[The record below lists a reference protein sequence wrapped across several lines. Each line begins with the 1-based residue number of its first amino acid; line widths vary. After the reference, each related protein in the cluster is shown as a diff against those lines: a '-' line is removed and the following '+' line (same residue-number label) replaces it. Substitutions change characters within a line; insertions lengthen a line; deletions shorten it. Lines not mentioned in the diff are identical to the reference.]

1 MRAMPPQI
9 VKAVAKPSYRTASP
23 LKHLRHLTHVPE
35 ISSFLFSGQMISLSN
50 RFSPPDGPQVGINP
64 PESCREPTQCNLE
77 CSEAHRMSHTP
88 SAEFLFEF
96 LYTPPQL
103 DDLQNDGG
111 PFLYRWGWGP
121 PCKTLD
127 KSLPLFTIKRDK
139 QWSYLSRKERWPR
152 AVGQFLGVYKWVLRG

>member
-1 MRAMPPQI
+1 
-9 VKAVAKPSYRTASP
+9 
-23 LKHLRHLTHVPE
+23 
-35 ISSFLFSGQMISLSN
+35 
-50 RFSPPDGPQVGINP
+50 
-64 PESCREPTQCNLE
+64 
-77 CSEAHRMSHTP
+77 MSHTP

-139 QWSYLSRKERWPR
+139 QWSYLSRKDP
-152 AVGQFLGVYKWVLRG
+152 GLNGGYGGVLRKQQIVRADQYVAAEAGLLNAQRGCPRGGVGLAGFGLGEACDVLNERDWSDVAALSAIAN